1 VLGLFL
7 FSSNFGIVSLGSGGV
22 DSLGEGVDVGVELV
36 DLGSEDF
43 DLVGQGGSGGLV
55 LSNPVLVVSSLDL
68 SGLGDLSDQ
77 LVAEVDDSLDQ
88 SGVGLDGGGGGDLG

>member
-1 VLGLFL
+1 VL
-7 FSSNFGIVSLGSGGV
+7 LGGGSV

-43 DLVGQGGSGGLV
+43 DLVAQGGSGGLV
-55 LSNPVLVVSSLDL
+55 LSNPVLVISSLDL

-77 LVAEVDDSLDQ
+77 LVAKVDDSLDQ
-88 SGVGLDGGGGGDLG
+88 TGVGLDGGGGGDLR